1 MGEETQEK
9 KASLISVV
17 IIFLMLILITIF
29 VIKKLDAK
37 NDYTQNLS
45 LVNTDSEEYIANKKL
60 EINSYI
66 DSLNELYGINVLYG
80 ENTINYANKVDATV
94 ETDLNIVNNN
104 LKVLFHTLEKYPQS
118 MFKPFKD
125 KEYKLDVI
133 LLDKFTNNNLALA
146 SKNNLGEVKLYVSNT
161 DKFERAIHHE
171 LFHIFEYYMADKDKS
186 VFKDWKSFNPVEFVY
201 ETNISNLDSTYVYLK
216 SNDEN
221 IKLNDSYFVTKYA
234 KTSEKEDRAETF
246 AEIMMLSKVPEYL
259 KNGTNIRKK
268 VDSIT
273 ESLSKYFN
281 IKNLYYTKFLI

>member
-1 MGEETQEK
+1 MGEETREK

-80 ENTINYANKVDATV
+80 ENTINYANKVNATV

-171 LFHIFEYYMADKDKS
+171 LFHVFEYYMADKNKY
-186 VFKDWKSFNPVEFVY
+186 VFKDWKNFNPVEFVY
-201 ETNISNLDSTYVYLK
+201 ETNISNLDSKYVYLK
-216 SNDEN
+216 SNNES

-246 AEIMMLSKVPEYL
+246 AEIMVLSKVPEYL

>member
-1 MGEETQEK
+1 MGEETQKK

-17 IIFLMLILITIF
+17 LLFLMLILITIF
-29 VIKKLDAK
+29 VMKKLYAK
-37 NDYTQNLS
+37 NEYTQNLS
-45 LVNTDSEEYIANKKL
+45 LIDTGSEEYIASKKV

-66 DSLNELYGINVLYG
+66 DSLNELYGISVLYG
-80 ENTINYANKVDATV
+80 ENTINYANKVDATI
-94 ETDLNIVNNN
+94 ENDLNIINNN

-146 SKNNLGEVKLYVSNT
+146 SKNSLDEVKLYVSNT

-186 VFKDWKSFNPVEFVY
+186 IFSDWKNFNPDGFVY
-201 ETNISNLDSTYVYLK
+201 EVNISNLDSTYVYLK
-216 SNDEN
+216 TDGEN
-221 IKLNDSYFVTKYA
+221 IKLDDSYFVTKYA

-246 AEIMMLSKVPEYL
+246 AEIMMLSKDPEYL
-259 KNGTNIRKK
+259 KNDANIRKK
-268 VDSIT
+268 ADNIT
-273 ESLSKYFN
+273 ENLSKHLN
-281 IKNLYYTKFLI
+281 IKNLYCTKFLK

>member
-1 MGEETQEK
+1 MGEETREK

-171 LFHIFEYYMADKDKS
+171 LFHVFEYYKLAKDQ
-186 VFKDWKSFNPVEFVY
+186 N
-201 ETNISNLDSTYVYLK
+201 
-216 SNDEN
+216 
-221 IKLNDSYFVTKYA
+221 A
-234 KTSEKEDRAETF
+234 
-246 AEIMMLSKVPEYL
+246 
-259 KNGTNIRKK
+259 
-268 VDSIT
+268 
-273 ESLSKYFN
+273 
-281 IKNLYYTKFLI
+281 